1 MSAKPITFEAIAT
14 VVEMA
19 IADVSKRAGVKNLK
33 TYVTVR
39 LEQVLPADLAEQ
51 VKVETLNFI
60 YPTQKGDEQIQ
71 SGDRV
76 QLTIIANDLSQPD
89 WFRMTKMLKL

>member
-1 MSAKPITFEAIAT
+1 MNAKPITFEAIAT

-51 VKVETLNFI
+51 VKMETLNFI
-60 YPTQKGDEQIQ
+60 HPTQKGDEQIQ

-89 WFRMTKMLKL
+89 WFRMTKMVKL

>member
-1 MSAKPITFEAIAT
+1 MDAKPITFEAIAT
-14 VVEMA
+14 LMEIE

-33 TYVTVR
+33 TYVTIR
-39 LEQVLPADLAEQ
+39 LDRVLPEEIAEQ
-51 VKVETLNFI
+51 VNVEILSFI
-60 YPTQKGDEQIQ
+60 YPTQKSDRQIQ

-89 WFRMTKMLKL
+89 WFRMTKMVKA

>member
-14 VVEMA
+14 VMEMA

-39 LEQVLPADLAEQ
+39 LEQVLPADIAEQ
-51 VKVETLNFI
+51 VKVETLKFI
-60 YPTQKGDEQIQ
+60 HPTQKGDEQIQ

-76 QLTIIANDLSQPD
+76 QVTIIANDLSQPD
-89 WFRMTKMLKL
+89 WFRMTKMVKI